1 MRGLLLVLALLGSG
15 TLAAAP
21 PFERGGSRPLSP
33 AIAQPVAER
42 LLSVEQAAR
51 IAQRA
56 VGGRVL
62 AAEPGTDGDRRV
74 VRVKLLTREG
84 VVRIVTV
91 DAVTGQVR

>member
-1 MRGLLLVLALLGSG
+1 MRGLLLLLALLASG
-15 TLAAAP
+15 TSAAAP
-21 PFERGGSRPLSP
+21 PVDRGGSWPLPTVS
-33 AIAQPVAER
+33 AQRVAER

-62 AAEPGTDGDRRV
+62 AAEPGAEGDRRV

-84 VVRIVTV
+84 VVRVVIV